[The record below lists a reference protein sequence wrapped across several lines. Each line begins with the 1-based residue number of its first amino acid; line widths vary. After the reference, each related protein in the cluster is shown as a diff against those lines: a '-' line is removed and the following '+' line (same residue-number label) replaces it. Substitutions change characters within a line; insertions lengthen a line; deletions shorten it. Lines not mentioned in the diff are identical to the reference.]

1 MRTTLA
7 TGTIPAR
14 VVTRRSEVDRAFR
27 LSEEAWGRAVRGL
40 ARKSAKNDLDRMRQE
55 WIEASKHANAT
66 LDKYEDYLRGWTE

>member
-40 ARKSAKNDLDRMRQE
+40 AFEPDAIKAWAQQKES
-55 WIEASKHANAT
+55 
-66 LDKYEDYLRGWTE
+66 